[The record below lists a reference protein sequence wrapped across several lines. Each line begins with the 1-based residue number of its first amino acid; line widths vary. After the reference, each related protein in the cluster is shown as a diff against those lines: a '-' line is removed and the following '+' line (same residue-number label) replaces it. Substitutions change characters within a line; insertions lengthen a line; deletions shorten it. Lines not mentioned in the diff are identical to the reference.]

1 VNIRVLRQL
10 VWIFGISYLRI
21 ILPNG
26 SVRTRVYDDAGQT
39 REIRDFWA
47 ESGRL
52 IALQRFDYNEAGEV
66 KSRLGVPFDYG
77 KAPSSFDAIY
87 DAENR
92 LFSANGV
99 VTSHDDDGNLLFAA
113 DPLYGGTMAL
123 SYNSRNQLLSAAVG
137 GVSGSFTY
145 DAEGHRQS
153 ATHAGQTSTFTVNP
167 AAELSQVLVR
177 QVEGGQRT
185 WAVYGLGLLYE
196 VEIESV
202 GEPVYTLVGGD
213 IMTLVSQVTE
223 RLRVHHY
230 DQTGN
235 TVAITDGQGRDV
247 LWVQYDAYGAVVH
260 AESPTQADGGAPVR
274 LEVNALPDG
283 LQRALAVT
291 PWLYVGEHGV
301 MTDPTG
307 LLHMRA
313 RYYHPGLRRFLN
325 ADPIQ
330 FEGGM
335 NWYGY
340 VEGNPIIGIDP
351 SGHYLIWVRHKN
363 SGVKIVE
370 SNGNTQFVS
379 QPDDLIAALNAI
391 SNRNSKVSLMHFV
404 SHATNESMTIGNTA
418 TRLEVNT
425 DRQGNKRIEL
435 IDNQVRSTK
444 NVTSLFQAVTDSNS
458 SVFLDGCKTAQQRYN
473 WGIVSNNYN
482 IAEDLSFALPGVAT
496 KGNHGF
502 AFGSTGVYFGLWG
515 EEHSYRQPPRKN
527 KRN

>member
-1 VNIRVLRQL
+1 M
-10 VWIFGISYLRI
+10 
-21 ILPNG
+21 
-26 SVRTRVYDDAGQT
+26 
-39 REIRDFWA
+39 
-47 ESGRL
+47 
-52 IALQRFDYNEAGEV
+52 
-66 KSRLGVPFDYG
+66 G
-77 KAPSSFDAIY
+77 KNLSSSMID
-87 DAENR
+87 
-92 LFSANGV
+92 
-99 VTSHDDDGNLLFAA
+99 DDDGNLLFAA

-202 GEPVYTLVGGD
+202 SEPVYTLVGGD

-235 TVAITDGQGRDV
+235 TVAISDGQGRDV

-274 LEVNALPDG
+274 PEVNALPDG

-313 RYYHPGLRRFLN
+313 RYYHPGLTRFLN

-340 VEGNPIIGIDP
+340 AIGDPVMMVDP
-351 SGHYLIWVRHKN
+351 SGEIGLLGAVIGAAVGLAVQGAVDLYRGERSSWQDYAASAAGGAVAGATAGLGVGAIGIVGSGSMAGAAGGLASGLVRQTGNAMSGGSFDGRSVASEVVVGGVFGGAGTAIARSVVGRYTGAMYNQAKEAIGVRLARMDLRLRGYSFRPVVKKDWVPTPVTRTGRGGNGRWEPDLVARRGGRETLIEVKTFGSRVMPNQRYGMAHSN
-363 SGVKIVE
+363 SR
-370 SNGNTQFVS
+370 
-379 QPDDLIAALNAI
+379 LI
-391 SNRNSKVSLMHFV
+391 RYDGDWF
-404 SHATNESMTIGNTA
+404 TA
-418 TRLEVNT
+418 TP
-425 DRQGNKRIEL
+425 G
-435 IDNQVRSTK
+435 
-444 NVTSLFQAVTDSNS
+444 AV
-458 SVFLDGCKTAQQRYN
+458 
-473 WGIVSNNYN
+473 
-482 IAEDLSFALPGVAT
+482 
-496 KGNHGF
+496 
-502 AFGSTGVYFGLWG
+502 FGSSSATI
-515 EEHSYRQPPRKN
+515 HCNR
-527 KRN
+527 